1 MENELKKKITIKDLC
16 PEEKGKIG
24 ELLKKLAKEK
34 EEKEQLLKAVEEE
47 KQKAEQME
55 SILKEK

>member
-1 MENELKKKITIKDLC
+1 MDKHEKKKITIKDLC

-34 EEKEQLLKAVEEE
+34 EEKENLLKTVEEE
-47 KQKAEQME
+47 KRKADHIE